1 MKCKNTKLCVMKK
14 GIQENLIKVLN
25 NKFKLINKEVKNKN
39 IAYIT

>member
-1 MKCKNTKLCVMKK
+1 MKK